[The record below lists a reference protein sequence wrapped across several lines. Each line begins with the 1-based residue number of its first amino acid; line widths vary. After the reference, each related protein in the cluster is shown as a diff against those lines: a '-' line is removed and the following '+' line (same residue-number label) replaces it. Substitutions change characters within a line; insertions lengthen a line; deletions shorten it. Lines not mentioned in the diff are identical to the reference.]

1 MQINIDDLRDNNREI
16 LSFTYWL
23 IMKISLRLR
32 LTAWYSLIL
41 AVTLASLGVS
51 AYWAVQNDLQQNL
64 DQSLQRVASALD
76 DVIRKKQSETM
87 RPLKPAAP
95 RQKKRDRKEPEYPAD
110 NFAFFRN
117 AAPVRLKD
125 SNRTDTITAETTQ
138 TDEPDEVWTAVYE
151 HILLNSKNYYIQIAD
166 RQGRI
171 VWQSDNLQG
180 DSLIMFGQSVAQ
192 EDENGAARIMM
203 RYVLRKQPLQMVL
216 LRTRRAQISVG
227 YTVEEIETTLSE
239 LFFSLM
245 VSFPIVLIISTM
257 GGWFLARVSLRPVD
271 DIIDGAEEIT
281 AHNLSRRLPMP
292 PANDEIA
299 RLTATLNRMIE
310 RLEQS
315 FIQIRQFTADASHEL
330 RTPLAIL
337 MGEIEVALRR
347 KQTPEEYREIL
358 NSALEEVVR
367 LSKVVRNLLDISR
380 AETGQVKIAAEPFS
394 ISNLTSEIAEDIE
407 ALAAEKNISLI
418 AEIEPNVWITGD
430 EARMHQALLNTLDN
444 AVKYNRD
451 GGRLH
456 IVLRREAEDCVI
468 EISDTGIG
476 IPKEALP
483 HIFDRFFRA
492 DKARSQDIQGNGLGL
507 AIVKWIIERH
517 NGSIDVRSEEGV
529 GTEFAIRLKTTK
541 STESPS

>member
-1 MQINIDDLRDNNREI
+1 
-16 LSFTYWL
+16 
-23 IMKISLRLR
+23 MKISLRLR
-32 LTAWYSLIL
+32 LTAWYSMIL
-41 AVTLASLGVS
+41 AATLAVLGVS
-51 AYWAVQNDLQQNL
+51 AYWAVQSDLQQNL
-64 DQSLQRVASALD
+64 EQSLQRVASALD

-87 RPLKPAAP
+87 RPLKPAAL
-95 RQKKRDRKEPEYPAD
+95 RQKKRAKKEPERPAD

-117 AAPVRLKD
+117 TAPPRVKD
-125 SNRTDTITAETTQ
+125 SSRADTNAAESAQ
-138 TDEPDEVWTAVYE
+138 SDEPDEVWTAVYE
-151 HILLNSKNYYIQIAD
+151 HILLNPKNYYIQIAD
-166 RQGRI
+166 PQGRI

-180 DSLIMFGQSVAQ
+180 DSLLMFGQAVAQ
-192 EDENGAARIMM
+192 EDENGAARIIT
-203 RYVLRKQPLQMVL
+203 RYTLRNQPLQMVL

-227 YTVEEIETTLSE
+227 YTVEEIEVTLSE
-239 LFFSLM
+239 LFFSLI
-245 VSFPIVLIISTM
+245 VTFPVVLIISTL
-257 GGWFLARVSLRPVD
+257 GGWFLARISLRPVD

-310 RLEQS
+310 RLERS
-315 FIQIRQFTADASHEL
+315 FIQIRQFTSDASHEL

-347 KQTPEEYREIL
+347 EKTPAEYRETL
-358 NSALEEVVR
+358 SSALEEVAR

-394 ISNLTSEIAEDIE
+394 ISKLTSEIAEDIE
-407 ALAAEKNISLI
+407 VLAAEKNISLN
-418 AEIEPNVWITGD
+418 AEIEPNIWITGD
-430 EARMHQALLNTLDN
+430 AARMHQALLNTLDN

-451 GGRLH
+451 GGNLR
-456 IVLRREAEDCVI
+456 VTLRREAEDCII
-468 EISDTGIG
+468 EITDTGIG

-507 AIVKWIIERH
+507 AIVKWIIEQH
-517 NGSIDVRSEEGV
+517 KGSIYVVSEEGS
-529 GTEFAIRLKTTK
+529 GTTFTIKLKAPKNITI
-541 STESPS
+541 SSVSDA